1 MKEIFRKR
9 PVSKTRSRGGE
20 GSKGG
25 RRDFTERQVHAGYVM
40 LFMQGEHVGHAES
53 MRPKK
58 MLKDTDIPSQAIPTS
73 DSCARYKEI
82 MTDYR
87 ISFFII

>member
-1 MKEIFRKR
+1 
-9 PVSKTRSRGGE
+9 
-20 GSKGG
+20 
-25 RRDFTERQVHAGYVM
+25 M

-58 MLKDTDIPSQAIPTS
+58 MLKETDIPSQAIPTA
-73 DSCARYKEI
+73 DSCARYKEK